1 MFVIISIAAFGFAL
15 TLTAFMHAVI
25 VMKREDR
32 AASRSRTHRTATAA
46 ISQRA
51 MGLHVIDDIDQRP
64 VTYGR
69 R

>member
-1 MFVIISIAAFGFAL
+1 MFVIVSIAVFGMAL
-15 TLTAFMHAVI
+15 AMAGFVQAVI

-32 AASRSRTHRTATAA
+32 AASRSRTHRTATAS
-46 ISQRA
+46 ISRRA